1 MLMRYTGRIRR
12 TVALV
17 VICTLLFSIFP
28 VYEALAKGSSDI
40 DGHWAETALR
50 EWMEKG
56 WISGYP
62 DGSVR
67 PDRPITRAEWIA
79 LIHHIAPYREQA
91 DARFTDMSS
100 DAWYVPAVSAAV
112 AAGYITGYEDGTLK
126 PDDPISRQEAAV
138 ILSRVGADRLEK
150 DREDGKAGMAFR
162 DEIPAWSAGRIQD
175 VVAMG
180 WMQGYPDG
188 TFGPQKQ
195 LTRAEAVV
203 SLDRL
208 AKAVAAKDQDEAQ
221 LRFDQAGT
229 YGPSS
234 GERTVEGDV
243 VIAAAGVTL
252 QNTRIKGSLTIAE
265 SVGEGSV
272 ALQGVTAE
280 GETVVRGGGRNSVE
294 VKDSKLEKLTVRK
307 QGAAVRI
314 AAIGETSIAETIVHS
329 DAILEENDLTG
340 QGFVSL
346 RISEDM
352 PKEGKVLLR
361 GNFDNVFINGSNLR
375 IELLTGNIMKLEAA
389 KGVTGVIVYLAKG
402 TTVEQAILHAGV
414 TIIGEGIIKQGR
426 PGPSSGSSTSSSSA
440 PDSSLG
446 PGKPKPSVTGYVYT
460 PESIAFTGLDEQ
472 IRIALTERWSDG
484 TSRDVTADASWSSG
498 DESIAK
504 VDAGLVT
511 SSGSGTTRIAVKY
524 GDFTASIT
532 VSVEAGR
539 QPTVTGYV
547 YAPESI
553 AFADLGWQRQITLTE
568 QWSDGTSRDVTADAS
583 WSSGDE
589 NVATVEAGRVAP
601 IGNGATYITVEYG
614 EFTASIPV
622 SVDVIEEPTVTGYE
636 YIPNSIAFAA
646 LGLQLQITLTEQWSD
661 GTSRDVTA
669 EAFWSSGDE
678 SIAMVGAG
686 LVTSVGDGMTEIAV
700 TYGDFNARIPVT
712 VTSPGEYMLQLSVD
726 NVSPQAGAASTL
738 RFAVRDKDGQ
748 IVSHLNGRKTVKL
761 SGMSAAPDGS
771 FGAWNGAPIAS
782 ASPSVDVEFTN
793 GVAEAQLALHHAM
806 PQILSFTVE
815 GVSLSA
821 MIVITPT
828 VSDFAQLQ
836 IATQPSGAVQ
846 GKAFDVQPVIRL
858 TDAYGN
864 LTQFFPFI
872 VQAQVSEGNA
882 ALIGMTTA
890 IAMEGIAAFADLGLT
905 GDASEVVLSFTAGNV
920 SVRSNPIP
928 VKSFDSGSGT
938 ETDPYVIKTAAQLDR
953 VRDHLNASF
962 VLGADIDFAGT
973 DYYTGTGWSGIG
985 SADRPFTGSF
995 DGRNHAIRN
1004 LFIDNPGGI
1013 SNIGLFG
1020 VTAGQARIQ
1029 NLRLVGVNVKGGMNS
1044 SSLISVMGG
1053 GTVKNVHVQGVVK
1066 GDVFYTGGLI
1076 GIIESGAVVQ
1086 QSSAD
1091 IRLDSMNVLAAG
1103 GLAGVNS
1110 GTISQSFAI
1119 GRAEANHREFGG
1131 LVGSNYGTIENSYST
1146 VEVVG
1151 GTVSV
1156 GGLAGNNESGGRVIN
1171 SYAAGLISSSAVD
1184 RGGLIG
1190 TNSGSVTDSYYD
1202 QEVSKQS
1209 DTGKGTPKTT
1219 AEMKKGGTFAGW
1231 LFPGIWGMKE
1241 NQTYPYLQWELTMNQ
1256 P

>member
-12 TVALV
+12 TAALA

-28 VYEALAKGSSDI
+28 AYGALAKGLDI
-40 DGHWAETALR
+40 DGHWAENALR
-50 EWMEKG
+50 EWMGKG

-91 DARFTDMSS
+91 DVGFTDVSS

-112 AAGYITGYEDGTLK
+112 AAGYITGYEDGSLK

-150 DREDGKAGMAFR
+150 DREGGKAGMAFR

-188 TFGPQKQ
+188 TFGPQKE

-208 AKAVAAKDQDEAQ
+208 AKALAAKDQDEAR

-234 GERTVEGDV
+234 GEKTVKGDV

-252 QNTRIKGSLTIAE
+252 QNMRIKGSLTIAE

-294 VKDSKLEKLTVRK
+294 VKDSRLEKLTVRK

-314 AAIGETSIAETIVHS
+314 SAAGETSIAETIVHS

-352 PKEGKVLLR
+352 PKQGKVLLR
-361 GNFDNVFINGSNLR
+361 GDFDNVFINGSNLR
-375 IELLTGNIMKLEAA
+375 IELLAGSIMKLEGA

-402 TTVEQAILHAGV
+402 TTVEQAILHGGV
-414 TIIGEGIIKQGR
+414 TIIGEGIVKQGR
-426 PGPSSGSSTSSSSA
+426 PAPSSGSSTSSSSA
-440 PDSSLG
+440 PDSSPG
-446 PGKPKPSVTGYVYT
+446 PGKPKPSVTGYVYA
-460 PESIAFTGLDEQ
+460 PASIAFMGLDEQ
-472 IRIALTERWSDG
+472 IQITLTERWSDG
-484 TSRDVTADASWSSG
+484 TSRNVTADASWSSG

-511 SSGSGTTRIAVKY
+511 STGSGTTYIVVEY
-524 GDFTASIT
+524 GEFTASIP
-532 VSVEAGR
+532 VSVEASQ

-547 YAPESI
+547 YTPESI
-553 AFADLGWQRQITLTE
+553 AFAALGQQLRITLTE
-568 QWSDGTSRDVTADAS
+568 QWSDGTSRDVTADAF
-583 WSSGDE
+583 WSTGDAS
-589 NVATVEAGRVAP
+589 VATV
-601 IGNGATYITVEYG
+601 
-614 EFTASIPV
+614 
-622 SVDVIEEPTVTGYE
+622 D
-636 YIPNSIAFAA
+636 
-646 LGLQLQITLTEQWSD
+646 
-661 GTSRDVTA
+661 
-669 EAFWSSGDE
+669 
-678 SIAMVGAG
+678 AG
-686 LVTSVGDGMTEIAV
+686 LATSVGDGMTEIAV

-712 VTSPGEYMLQLSVD
+712 VTSPGEYMLQVSVD

-748 IVSHLNGRKTVKL
+748 TVSHLNGRKTVNL

-815 GVSLSA
+815 GVSLPA
-821 MIVITPT
+821 MIIITPT

-864 LTQFFPFI
+864 PIKLYPFL
-872 VQAQVSEGNA
+872 VQAQVAEGNA
-882 ALIGMTTA
+882 TLIGMTTA
-890 IAMEGIAAFADLGLT
+890 IPMEGIATFADLGVT

-973 DYYTGTGWSGIG
+973 VYHTGTGWSGIG

-995 DGRNHAIRN
+995 DGRNHALRN

-1020 VTAGQARIQ
+1020 TTAGQARIQ

-1053 GTVKNVHVQGVVK
+1053 GMVTNVHVQGVVK
-1066 GDVFYTGGLI
+1066 GDGFYTGGLI

-1131 LVGSNYGTIENSYST
+1131 LVGTNYGTIENSYST

-1156 GGLAGNNESGGRVIN
+1156 GGLAGHNESGGRVIN

-1190 TNSGSVTDSYYD
+1190 KNLGSVTDSYYD
-1202 QEVSKQS
+1202 REVSKQS

-1231 LFPGIWGMKE
+1231 LFSGIWGIKE
-1241 NQTYPYLQWELTMNQ
+1241 DQTYPYLQWELNMNQ